1 MRINEHWVIII
12 AIILGALM
20 IRVWY
25 EFATGKKENGEEKK
39 ISMKIS
45 ERWVIAIAIIIAALI
60 IRSGLIDAAEK
71 I

>member
-45 ERWVIAIAIIIAALI
+45 ERWV
-60 IRSGLIDAAEK
+60 D
-71 I
+71 